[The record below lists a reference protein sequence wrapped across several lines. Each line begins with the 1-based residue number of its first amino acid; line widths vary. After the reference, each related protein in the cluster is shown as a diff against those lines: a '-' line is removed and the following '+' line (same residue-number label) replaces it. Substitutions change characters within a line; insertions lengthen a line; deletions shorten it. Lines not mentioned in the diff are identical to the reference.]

1 MKVLSAASEAYPLVK
16 TGGLADV
23 VGALPPALAAHG
35 IDMRIF
41 LPGYRQVMAKL
52 RKPKKLKEFVGP
64 AGTRGTVVEAI
75 HDDRKVLVLDAP
87 ALFDRDGGPYSD
99 AGGSDHADNWLRF
112 AFFSRVAADI
122 AQGALP
128 GFVPD
133 VIQVH
138 DWQAALAPAYL
149 RYSGKAAPP
158 SVITIHNLAFQGRFA
173 SAIFGELGLPPEAYS
188 VEGVE
193 YFGGVGFLK
202 AGMQAASAVTTVS
215 PTYAQEIR
223 TAEFGMGLEGLV
235 NSRAGVL
242 HGIVNG
248 IDTEVWNPQADT
260 AIAKPFS
267 ARNLAA
273 RAASRKAV
281 EERMGL
287 DQDDALLLCVI
298 SRLTWQKGMDV
309 LTDSVDA
316 IAAMGAKLAV
326 LGAGDKALE
335 GALLAASARHR
346 GRIAIT
352 IGYDEALSHLLQAGS
367 DAILIP
373 SRFEPCGLTQLI
385 ALRYGCVPVVTRTG
399 GLADTVIDA
408 NAAAEAAGVATG
420 FVFSPLTR
428 DALAQA
434 IGRAVTAHSR
444 PEIWRV
450 MQRQGMKA
458 DVSWSASA
466 ARYAELFRGLSARA

>member
-1 MKVLSAASEAYPLVK
+1 MKVLSAASEAYPLIK

-23 VGALPPALAAHG
+23 VGALPPALEAHG
-35 IDMRIF
+35 IDMRIL
-41 LPGYRQVMAKL
+41 LPGYKQVLAKL
-52 RKPKKLKEFVGP
+52 RKPKKLREFTGP
-64 AGTRGTVVEAI
+64 AGARGTVLEAT
-75 HDDRKVLVLDAP
+75 HEGRKLFALDAP
-87 ALFDRDGGPYSD
+87 ALFDREGGPYSD
-99 AGGSDHADNWLRF
+99 PGGNDFADNWLRF
-112 AFFSRVAADI
+112 AFFSRVAAEI

-133 VIQVH
+133 VMQVH
-138 DWQAALAPAYL
+138 DWQAAMAPAYL
-149 RYSGKAAPP
+149 RYSGKSAPP
-158 SVITIHNLAFQGRFA
+158 SVITIHNLAFQGRFP
-173 SAIFGELGLPPEAYS
+173 SSIFGELGLPPEAYS

-202 AGMQAASAVTTVS
+202 AGMQAASAITTVS

-248 IDTEVWNPQADT
+248 IDTEVWNPQADS
-260 AIAKPFS
+260 AIARPFS
-267 ARNLAA
+267 ARSLTA
-273 RAASRKAV
+273 RAANRKAV
-281 EERMGL
+281 EAHIGL
-287 DQDDALLLCVI
+287 DHDDAPLLCVI
-298 SRLTWQKGMDV
+298 TRLTWQKGMDV
-309 LTDSVDA
+309 LADSVDA
-316 IAAMGAKLAV
+316 IAGMGAKLAV

-346 GRIAIT
+346 GRVAIKV
-352 IGYDEALSHLLQAGS
+352 GYDEAFSHLLQAGS

-385 ALRYGCVPVVTRTG
+385 ALRYGCVPIVTRTG

-428 DALAQA
+428 DALVQA
-434 IGRAVTAHSR
+434 VRRAVATHAR
-444 PEIWRV
+444 PETWRA